1 MSSRNVRPD
10 PFADLIFTTHLESQ
24 LRFMY
29 DHPEVLE
36 AIPVVCFYGYAGLGK
51 TTVAR
56 IFADAFCSDTRYFA
70 MNEASLDSKF
80 VDEEIRPLLRT
91 NLFDRVSND
100 EYLFNRCIILDE
112 FHNLTPKEQDRFKV
126 VFDEMKKTLVI
137 VCLNTTEKRG
147 IGDQTTEPILSRM
160 NAISFNTPSRN
171 EDDLQYLVNKVIKIY
186 PSLSR
191 DRVYD
196 LLPDM
201 RSIRREGTLNEMQSN
216 LAMK

>member
-1 MSSRNVRPD
+1 MSKKNVKPD
-10 PFADLIFTTHLESQ
+10 PFAELIFTTKLENK
-24 LRFMY
+24 LRLMY
-29 DHPEVLE
+29 ENPIVLE
-36 AIPVVCFYGYAGLGK
+36 ALPVVCFYGYAGLGK
-51 TTVAR
+51 TTVAK
-56 IFADAFCSDTRYFA
+56 IFADAFCADTKYFA
-70 MNEASLDSKF
+70 MNEASIDSKF
-80 VDEEIRPLLRT
+80 IDQEIRPLLRT
-91 NLFDRVSND
+91 NLFDRVSSD
-100 EYLFNRCIILDE
+100 EHLFHRCIILDE

-137 VCLNTTEKRG
+137 VCLNTTEKKG
-147 IGDQTTEPILSRM
+147 ISESTTEPILSRM

-201 RSIRREGTLNEMQSN
+201 RSITREGILNEMQSN